1 MAGQAEV
8 TKNMVTELL
17 AGKHPSHLAVL
28 MKTLS
33 DPKVIDALVAAGQAH
48 RVEIIVAKVMAD
60 KEPSNMAL
68 LMKALSDPKAIEAL
82 VAAGQAHVV
91 TSVITAKGSLPLPFA
106 ATA

>member
-48 RVEIIVAKVMAD
+48 RV
-60 KEPSNMAL
+60 
-68 LMKALSDPKAIEAL
+68 
-82 VAAGQAHVV
+82 